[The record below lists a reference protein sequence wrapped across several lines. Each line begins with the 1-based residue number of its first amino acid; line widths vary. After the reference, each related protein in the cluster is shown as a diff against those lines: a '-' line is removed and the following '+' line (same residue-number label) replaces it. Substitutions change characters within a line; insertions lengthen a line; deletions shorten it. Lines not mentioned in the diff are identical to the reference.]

1 MASRRSLRSRKPSE
15 VDATP
20 TTEVTNAESPDDD
33 SDAYVQSLDDDN
45 EEDVQQVDV
54 ESDDGILTVGKTTRK
69 PTHKPARTPARTPAR
84 RPTNKRATQKYK
96 GLTAT
101 DAQRQ

>member
-69 PTHKPARTPARTPAR
+69 PTHKPARTPAR